1 MGSKAHRANWRTP
14 VPFERPRGEIRE
26 PVHPLTPDGR
36 GGFIDAT
43 QCHYPHP
50 DQLDYWSNPEA
61 PIGTAIL
68 KTGDVIEVSMPLQFP
83 AGQIFGYNVFHYRV
97 TIPVNNYTIQQFAD
111 GVMEEWGDAYNVTR
125 FQARFPY
132 FATGAVWGPCHV
144 RNLSSK
150 GVEAN
155 ADSSI
160 TFTDPQPTEAISLR
174 SAFLV
179 RKHTA
184 VEGKTGHG
192 RFLFAPVSENGQ
204 TAGVANPTA
213 LTEIERATADIAN
226 LVDVDGITGVLA
238 ILVIYNQTASKKSGT
253 IQTTVG
259 KSVSASHILSSVR
272 DRVRVR

>member
-1 MGSKAHRANWRTP
+1 MGNKAHRENWRTP

-50 DQLDYWSNPEA
+50 EQLDYWSNPEA
-61 PIGTAIL
+61 PIGTTIL

-83 AGQIFGYNVFHYRV
+83 KGQIFGYNVFHYRV
-97 TIPVNNYTIQQFAD
+97 TVPVNNYTIQQFAD
-111 GVMEEWGDAYNVTR
+111 GVMEEWQDAGFNKLLT
-125 FQARFPY
+125 QQSIQICP
-132 FATGAVWGPCHV
+132 TGTVWGPCHV

-155 ADSSI
+155 AD
-160 TFTDPQPTEAISLR
+160 AVISFGTTAVDGCPLR

-184 VEGKTGHG
+184 VEGKPGHG
-192 RFLFAPVSENGQ
+192 RFLFAPVSENAQ
-204 TAGVANPTA
+204 RAGVVNADA
-213 LTEIERATADIAN
+213 LTLLERATADIAN

-238 ILVIYNQTASKKSGT
+238 ILVIYNQTASKKTGT

>member
-50 DQLDYWSNPEA
+50 EQLDYWSNPEA
-61 PIGTAIL
+61 PIGTTIL

-83 AGQIFGYNVFHYRV
+83 KGQIFGYNVFHYRV

-111 GVMEEWGDAYNVTR
+111 GVMEEWLDAFLRDN
-125 FQARFPY
+125 PY
-132 FATGAVWGPCHV
+132 KTYVGVVRGAIWGPCHV

-160 TFTDPQPTEAISLR
+160 TFNSNFALEAVSLR

-184 VEGKTGHG
+184 VEGKTGRG
-192 RFLFAPVSENGQ
+192 RFLFAPVGEKAQ
-204 TAGVANPTA
+204 QAGVVDSAV
-213 LTEIERATADIAN
+213 LSYLESGTADIAN

-238 ILVIYNQTASKKSGT
+238 ILVIYNQTASKKTGT